1 MNKRKRVAMLKHRQK
16 RKRYEALRK
25 AAVLAGTIPSQSR
38 QRTSPRLV
46 ETPIEEVAARAPR
59 RSRRTARAQDQEAA
73 ATQVA
78 TAEAAPAEATGARRG
93 RQTKAAEA
101 PAEEKPKRT
110 RRTTAA
116 TDGDKTAEE
125 KPKRTRRTTKKTED
139 GE

>member
-1 MNKRKRVAMLKHRQK
+1 MNKRKRVAMMKHRQK

-25 AAVLAGTIPSQSR
+25 AALLAGTIPSQSR
-38 QRTSPRLV
+38 QRTTPRLV
-46 ETPIEEVAARAPR
+46 ETPLEEVAVRAPR

-73 ATQVA
+73 ATPVA
-78 TAEAAPAEATGARRG
+78 TAETAGARRG
-93 RQTKAAEA
+93 RRTKAAETT
-101 PAEEKPKRT
+101 AEEKPKRT

-116 TDGDKTAEE
+116 ADDTKTAEE

>member
-1 MNKRKRVAMLKHRQK
+1 MNKRKRVAMLKHRHK

-38 QRTSPRLV
+38 QRTTPRLV
-46 ETPIEEVAARAPR
+46 ETPLEEVAARAPR
-59 RSRRTARAQDQEAA
+59 RSRRTALAQDQEA
-73 ATQVA
+73 TVVQVS
-78 TAEAAPAEATGARRG
+78 TAEAAGSRRGRRTKTAEAT
-93 RQTKAAEA
+93 
-101 PAEEKPKRT
+101 AEEKPKRT

-116 TDGDKTAEE
+116 ADDDKTAEE